1 MKKLFKTFLT
11 IVIIFALII
20 IFTFAVASIRMA
32 GQVKAFDKT
41 KIDISQVA
49 DGVYTGHSETDLV
62 KVEVRVTVAEGM
74 IRDIEILKHECGK
87 GRRAN
92 EIVNDIIEKNDIE
105 VDAVSGATM
114 SSEVIKAAVRDALRS
129 GFEIVNTINID
140 NEN

>member
-11 IVIIFALII
+11 IVIIFALVI

-62 KVEVRVTVAEGM
+62 KVDVRVTVADGRIE
-74 IRDIEILKHECGK
+74 DIEILKHECGK
-87 GRRAN
+87 GHPADV
-92 EIVNDIIEKNDIE
+92 IVSDMIKDNTVE

-114 SSEVIKAAVRDALRS
+114 SSEVIKDAVRDALRS
-129 GFEIVNTINID
+129 GL
-140 NEN
+140 